1 MRAVI
6 LNGQVVG
13 DREMTRVAEAL
24 ETTLRAS
31 GWDVTHWR
39 LANEKLRYCVGC
51 FECWVKTPGQCKI
64 DDTNRDIAADVV
76 QHDLLIFLTPV
87 TFGGYSSEL
96 KKAVDHLIQNIS
108 PFFRQWHGEIHHQP
122 RYDRYAHLRVVGVVN
137 GPDAEAEAIFRE
149 LSARNALNL
158 FPPTHSTL
166 MVTRGQDAR
175 AMAQQMRAMLPTAE
189 EVVYVG

>member
-6 LNGQVVG
+6 LNGQAAG
-13 DREMTRVAEAL
+13 DRELTQIVEAL
-24 ETTLRAS
+24 EATLRNS

-39 LANEKLRYCVGC
+39 LVDEKLRYCMGC

-64 DDTNRDIAADVV
+64 DDANRDIAADMM

-87 TFGGYSSEL
+87 TFGGYSAQL

-108 PFFRQWHGEIHHQP
+108 PFFRQWQGEVHHQP
-122 RYDRYAHLRVVGVVN
+122 RYDRYPHLRVVGMLN

-158 FPPTHSTL
+158 FPPTHATL
-166 MVTRGQDAR
+166 VVMRGQDRR
-175 AMAQQMRAMLPTAE
+175 AMAQELRALLPTAG